1 MPRSALLV
9 LAALALTAFGAAGAP
24 VPGVPAGTPRVVA
37 RHLADWPAPN
47 HDPANTRDGS
57 ASRITAAS
65 AARLHELWRYRLP
78 ASGYFGSFSSNP
90 VVAGNRVYVQLTNS
104 TVLALD
110 RRTGKRLWAYFAFD
124 QTAGPNGPALGDGVV
139 VAVGSQTVFAL
150 DAATGHLR
158 WRKTIARNGSDGVTM
173 APLVWNG
180 LAIVSSAPGSY
191 AHGGKGIVYALDL
204 RTGAAR
210 WHFDTTTRNL
220 WGKPDL
226 NSGGGL
232 WYTPSVDAQGR
243 LYMGVG
249 NPAPF
254 PGTAAYPDG
263 KSRPGRNLYTDSL
276 VVLNGRTGK
285 LLWYFQA
292 VPHDLRDYDL
302 QEPPILTR
310 FGGRD
315 VVVVGGKMGTVY
327 VLDRASGKLLW
338 KRDVGIHNRWSRVK
352 AFGFAALP
360 VTVFPGNLGGLIAP
374 MAVADGTIY
383 ASVLDLCAKVVAQ
396 LEFPNGLVTCPMES
410 ARSEVVALD
419 GATGRV
425 LWTRK
430 AAVASFAGATVAG
443 DLVVVASFAGVVSL
457 YERSTGRLVRTL
469 RLPAGTNATPAV
481 TRDELFVGAGVP
493 ARATDRP
500 ALVAY
505 GLR

>member
-1 MPRSALLV
+1 VIRLALFA
-9 LAALALTAFGAAGAP
+9 LAALALTAFGAAGRGP
-24 VPGVPAGTPRVVA
+24 SVPAGTPRVVA
-37 RHLADWPAPN
+37 QHLADWPAPN

-57 ASRITAAS
+57 ASRITAAT
-65 AARLHELWRYRLP
+65 APRLQVLWRYTLP
-78 ASGYFGSFSSNP
+78 SAGYFGSFSSNP
-90 VVAGNRVYVQLTNS
+90 VVAGNRVYIQLTNS
-104 TVLALD
+104 TVVALD
-110 RRTGKRLWAYFAFD
+110 RKTGKRVWSYFAFD

-139 VAVGSQTVFAL
+139 VAVGSHSVFAL

-158 WRKTIARNGSDGVTM
+158 WRKDIARDGFEDVTIA
-173 APLVWNG
+173 PLIWNG
-180 LAIVSSAPGSY
+180 LAIVSSSPGDY
-191 AHGGKGIVYALDL
+191 RPGGKGIVYALDL
-204 RTGAAR
+204 KTGDER
-210 WHFDTTTRNL
+210 WHFDTTTGNL
-220 WGKPDL
+220 WGNPDV

-243 LYMGVG
+243 IYMGVG

-254 PGTAAYPDG
+254 PGTTAYPDG
-263 KSRPGRNLYTDSL
+263 KSRPGPNLYTDSL
-276 VVLNGRTGK
+276 VVLNGHTGK

-292 VPHDLRDYDL
+292 VPHDIRDYDL

-338 KRDVGIHNRWSRVK
+338 KRDVGIHSRWSRVK

-360 VTVFPGNLGGLIAP
+360 VTVYPGIFGGLIAP

-396 LEFPNGLVTCPMES
+396 LEFPNGVTPCEIPTG
-410 ARSEVVALD
+410 RSELVALD

-425 LWTRK
+425 KWVQKTKR
-430 AAVASFAGATVAG
+430 ASFAGATVAG
-443 DLVVVASFAGVVSL
+443 DLVVVASYDGLVSL
-457 YERSTGRLVRTL
+457 YARATGKLVRTL
-469 RLPAGTNATPAV
+469 RLPSGTNGTPAV
-481 TRDELFVGAGVP
+481 TRDELFVGAGLP
-493 ARATDRP
+493 TGGNDHP

-505 GLR
+505 KLR